1 MDFKKYFF
9 LINEMTNITQRE
21 KDEEFKS
28 LITSNPNNA
37 ELNKLKEIRNI
48 MFIRLGE
55 NIKNVVSVLY
65 EYSKNNFKNRM
76 ELK

>member
-1 MDFKKYFF
+1 M
-9 LINEMTNITQRE
+9 
-21 KDEEFKS
+21 
-28 LITSNPNNA
+28 ITSNPNNA

>member
-1 MDFKKYFF
+1 
-9 LINEMTNITQRE
+9 MTNITQRE